1 MAQQRGPMPGI
12 FISHGRYYRVTRDGK
27 RKVWTPL
34 SRVDE
39 GLAALHRAIADAISK
54 PPPAADT
61 VPELVAR
68 WTRDEAQRLAASTQ
82 KDLARLSAIIAKRFA
97 QFRAEQVTP
106 PVIVQYLREHLDKPR
121 TYNAHRAHL
130 YTLMKHAELIGW
142 RAPGSNPVAAVRTAK
157 NPPRQKYITD
167 SELRRIKVA
176 ALRSSG
182 AYDPSGTGGAGP
194 TLCAVLE
201 LLYLTG
207 QPIGDVLDL
216 DAADVRGD
224 TILFRRSKVAHSTGA
239 AVQIIITPRLRAA
252 LDRLLVI
259 REATRSASPAL
270 IVTRDGGRYTYA
282 GIRSAWVRA
291 RDKAGVSGMTM
302 HDIKAK
308 ALTDTE
314 ASSGMQAARQMGQH
328 STERQTAD
336 YVRNRSAAKVKATK

>member
-1 MAQQRGPMPGI
+1 MTQQRGPIPGV
-12 FISHGRYYRVTRDGK
+12 FISNGRYFKVVRDGK
-27 RKVWTPL
+27 RKVWRPL
-34 SRVDE
+34 TRVSE
-39 GLAALHRAIADAISK
+39 GLPALHRAIADMLSAPQPVADSM
-54 PPPAADT
+54 PALIERWCADEM
-61 VPELVAR
+61 P
-68 WTRDEAQRLAASTQ
+68 RLAPRTQ
-82 KDLARLSAIIAKRFA
+82 RDLVRLNGIIGKRFA
-97 QFRAEQVTP
+97 NFRAAQVTP
-106 PVIVQYLREHLDKPR
+106 PVVVQYLRDYIDTPR

-130 YTLMKHAELIGW
+130 YTLLKHAELIGW

-157 NPPRQKYITD
+157 TPPRQKYITD

-182 AYDPSGTGGAGP
+182 TYDPTGAGGAGP

-207 QPIGDVLDL
+207 QPIGDVLAL
-216 DAADVRGD
+216 DAADVAGE
-224 TILFRRSKVAHSTGA
+224 TILFRRAKVAHSTGA
-239 AVQIIITPRLRAA
+239 AVQIIVTPRLRAA
-252 LDRLLVI
+252 LDKLLSI
-259 REATRSASPAL
+259 RAAVRSASPAL

-308 ALTDTE
+308 ALTDVE
-314 ASSGMQAARQMGQH
+314 AASGMQAARRMGQH

-336 YVRNRSAAKVKATK
+336 YVRNRAAVKVKATR